1 VWKAIFDAG
10 GGSGLMRDED
20 DKPKKKLVHEL
31 GQDLSNLSIF
41 ELRERIE
48 ALQAEVIR
56 LEAAATAKGSAKNAA
71 DAFFK
76 S

>member
-1 VWKAIFDAG
+1 VVAREDRD
-10 GGSGLMRDED
+10 MRDDE
-20 DKPKKKLVHEL
+20 DKPKKKPIHEI

-41 ELRERIE
+41 ELKERIE
-48 ALQAEVIR
+48 TLRAEIVR
-56 LEAAATAKGSAKNAA
+56 LEAAAAAKGSAKDAA

>member
-1 VWKAIFDAG
+1 
-10 GGSGLMRDED
+10 MREED
-20 DKPKKKLVHEL
+20 DKPKKKPVHEI

-41 ELRERIE
+41 ELRDRIE
-48 ALQAEVIR
+48 ALKAEVIR
-56 LEAAATAKGSAKNAA
+56 LEATAAAKGSAKDAA